1 MPEGRQSVALS
12 MFVENL
18 WSRPMRALV
27 LTLALLPFAAVAETP
42 AVKPMADRDGWRVID
57 SAKPFGAMVDA
68 VKAATKANK
77 MGVVTEAGP
86 TEAAAKLGVTL
97 PGNRV
102 IGVFSPQFAVRVLP
116 LSTAA
121 MIEAPIRFYVTEDA
135 DGTSTLAW
143 KTPSHVFAPYAEEG
157 GAALAGV
164 AKELD
169 AKFED
174 IAKAATAD

>member
-1 MPEGRQSVALS
+1 MPINHRLIK
-12 MFVENL
+12 NL
-18 WSRPMRALV
+18 WSRQMRALV
-27 LTLALLPFAAVAETP
+27 LTLAVLPIAAFAEAP
-42 AVKPMADRDGWRVID
+42 AVKPLVDRDGWRVID
-57 SAKPFGAMVDA
+57 SVKPYGAMVEA
-68 VKAATKANK
+68 VKAATMANK

-86 TEAAAKLGVTL
+86 TDAAAKLGVIL

-102 IGVFSPQFAVRVLP
+102 IGVFAPQYAVRILP

-143 KTPSHVFAPYAEEG
+143 KTPSFIFAPYLDEG
-157 GAALAGV
+157 GAALDDV
-164 AKELD
+164 VEELD

-174 IAKAATAD
+174 IAKAATAN

>member
-1 MPEGRQSVALS
+1 
-12 MFVENL
+12 
-18 WSRPMRALV
+18 MRKLAMILALV
-27 LTLALLPFAAVAETP
+27 PMVAGAETP

-57 SAKPFGAMVDA
+57 SAKPYADMVEA

-102 IGVFSPQFAVRVLP
+102 IGVFAPQYAVRVLP

-143 KTPSHVFAPYAEEG
+143 KAPSYVFAPYASEG
-157 GAALAGV
+157 GEALSEV

-174 IAKAATAD
+174 IAKAAAAD